1 MGVLELVLF
10 AVIVLFGLGAVGCLI
25 ALPSVIWQFV
35 RVLFEKDEPE
45 EQLQEQ
51 AAD

>member
-1 MGVLELVLF
+1 MGVLDYLLMVMIVLF
-10 AVIVLFGLGAVGCLI
+10 ALGALGCLI
-25 ALPSVIWQFV
+25 ALPSVVWQFV

-45 EQLQEQ
+45 EQPEQQ

>member
-1 MGVLELVLF
+1 MGVLDYLLIVIIVLF
-10 AVIVLFGLGAVGCLI
+10 ALGALGCLV

-45 EQLQEQ
+45 EQSRHQ